1 MTAIPLSPDHVGPHG
16 HAGARTDSGPA
27 SKRIVVDER
36 AAAEGA
42 AWLEAEEDATAMTP
56 ERLAAIEKA
65 QAAAHDG
72 GDDVLQ
78 AAVAIDE
85 DASLR
90 AGRRFTR
97 A

>member
-1 MTAIPLSPDHVGPHG
+1 MDVLFEEIDKYAT
-16 HAGARTDSGPA
+16 T
-27 SKRIVVDER
+27 KKIVVDER

-42 AWLEAEEDATAMTP
+42 AWLAANEDETAMTP

-65 QAAAHDG
+65 ESQARDG
-72 GDDVLQ
+72 GDDVL
-78 AAVAIDE
+78 AILDE
-85 DASLR
+85 DVSPV

>member
-1 MTAIPLSPDHVGPHG
+1 
-16 HAGARTDSGPA
+16 

-42 AWLEAEEDATAMTP
+42 AWLHANEDVTALTP
-56 ERLAAIEKA
+56 ERLAALE
-65 QAAAHDG
+65 AAESAVHDG
-72 GDDVLQ
+72 GDDVL
-78 AAVAIDE
+78 AALDE
-85 DASLR
+85 AVSPV